1 MQPATDLDSVLS
13 SRGNTGR
20 GLYTWVAIV
29 AALVVLA
36 GFSRSYYAKAAFG
49 TPELSALQHLHGL
62 VMTSWFV
69 MFAVQVRLAA
79 TRRLGLH
86 RKLGVYGGVI
96 AALVVVVGSI
106 TAITAAAAGRGVPGV
121 PPLMFLAVPLGDVTL
136 FTILVGTALWNRR
149 RPEYHKR
156 FMVVATLGV
165 LTAAIARIPVD
176 ALQQG
181 GLPAF
186 FATTDVILLGFIAMD
201 TWRNRR
207 LHPAY
212 AWGLGFVILSQAARA
227 LGAGTPQW
235 IAFATWLTR

>member
-1 MQPATDLDSVLS
+1 MSATELDSVLVSRS
-13 SRGNTGR
+13 SADRR
-20 GLYTWVAIV
+20 LYTWVAIV
-29 AALVVLA
+29 AALIVLA

-49 TPELSALQHLHGL
+49 TPELNALQHVHGL

-79 TRRLGLH
+79 TRRIALH
-86 RKLGVYGGVI
+86 RTLGVYGGVI
-96 AALVVVVGSI
+96 AGLVVVVGTI
-106 TAITAAAAGRGVPGV
+106 TAITAAAAGRSVPGV
-121 PPLMFLAVPLGDVTL
+121 PPMAFLAVPLGDVVL
-136 FTILVGTALWNRR
+136 FSILVGTALWNRR

-165 LTAAIARIPVD
+165 LTAAIARIPID

-186 FATTDVILLGFIAMD
+186 FAVTDVLLLGFVLTD
-201 TWRNRR
+201 TALHRR

-212 AWGLGFVILSQAARA
+212 AWGLGLVILSQAARA